1 MIVAAALLLGAVFVG
16 WWSPRPLSRLA
27 AGRISP
33 GTAIAWWLLSA
44 AGVLAGAVAGVA
56 LLVLPGHGPADAVL
70 RALHDCWAALS
81 HGEVPL
87 LDPVVGATAGA
98 FALAGAVR
106 LAVAS
111 AGRRRSRN
119 RQYRRHLAA
128 LRLCGSAGSRSVPT
142 LWLPH
147 DEPVAYSLGGRRAM
161 IVASEGLAARLSVPE
176 LDAVLAHERAHVR
189 GHHHLLTACAD
200 ILGRTVR
207 FVPLMRELPAA
218 VRLLVELSADHAAA
232 AQCGTGPLCSAL
244 LSIRAGGG
252 PRRALAMAGG
262 DTAIR
267 LDRLRERPARTNRA
281 AARLAAV
288 TGGLTALLAPALVAG
303 ALVVLTGLVSCS

>member
-1 MIVAAALLLGAVFVG
+1 MIVAAALLLGALIVG
-16 WWSPRPLSRLA
+16 WWSPRPLSSLT
-27 AGRISP
+27 AGRVSP
-33 GTAIAWWLLSA
+33 GTAIAWWLFSA
-44 AGVLAGAVAGVA
+44 IGVLAGTVAGVL
-56 LLVLPGHGPADAVL
+56 LLVLPGHGPADVVL
-70 RALHDCWAALS
+70 RTLHDCWAALS
-81 HGEVPL
+81 HGELPL
-87 LDPVVGATAGA
+87 LDPVVGASAGA
-98 FALAGAVR
+98 VALAVAVR

-111 AGRRRSRN
+111 AGRRRRRN
-119 RQYRRHLAA
+119 HQYRRHLAA
-128 LRLCGSAGSRSVPT
+128 LRLCAPADSRPVPT

-161 IVASEGLAARLSVPE
+161 IVASEGLTARLSAPE

-189 GHHHLLTACAD
+189 GHHHLFTAFAD
-200 ILGRTVR
+200 VLGRTVR

-232 AQCGTGPLCSAL
+232 AQCGTGPLRSAL
-244 LSIRAGGG
+244 LSIRTDGG
-252 PRRALAMAGG
+252 PRRALAMSGG

-267 LDRLRERPARTNRA
+267 LDRLREWPRRTNRA
-281 AARLAAV
+281 AALAAAA

>member
-1 MIVAAALLLGAVFVG
+1 MIVAAALLLGALIVG

-33 GTAIAWWLLSA
+33 ATATAWWLLTA
-44 AGVLAGAVAGVA
+44 VGVLAGAVAGVL

-70 RALHDCWAALS
+70 RVLHDCWAALS
-81 HGEVPL
+81 HSGLPL
-87 LDPVVGATAGA
+87 LDPVVGASAGA
-98 FALAGAVR
+98 LALAGAVR

-111 AGRRRSRN
+111 AGRRRHRN
-119 RQYRRHLAA
+119 LQYRRHLAA
-128 LRLCGSAGSRSVPT
+128 LRLCGVADAQTVPT

-161 IVASEGLAARLSVPE
+161 IVASEGLAARLSGQE
-176 LDAVLAHERAHVR
+176 LDAVLAHERAHLR
-189 GHHHLLTACAD
+189 DHHHLLTACAD
-200 ILGRTVR
+200 VLGRTAR

-218 VRLLVELSADHAAA
+218 IRLLVELSADHVAA
-232 AQCGTGPLCSAL
+232 AQCGTGPLRSAL
-244 LSIRAGGG
+244 LSIRTEGG

-267 LDRLRERPARTNRA
+267 LDRLQARPPRA
-281 AARLAAV
+281 HPMAGRVTAV
-288 TGGLTALLAPALVAG
+288 AGGLTAFLAPSLVAG
-303 ALVVLTGLVSCS
+303 ALVAFTGLVSCS